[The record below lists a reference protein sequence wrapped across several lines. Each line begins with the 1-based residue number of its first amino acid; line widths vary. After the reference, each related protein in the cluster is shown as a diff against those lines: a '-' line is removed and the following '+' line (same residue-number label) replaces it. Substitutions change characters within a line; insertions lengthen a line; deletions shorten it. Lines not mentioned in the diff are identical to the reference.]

1 LTAAAAGI
9 LESDPPRSLSFAQLA
24 LAVAST
30 IPAETYPSPVQAH
43 IEGRA
48 WKEIGT
54 AHRYLDAY
62 DAALRAYV
70 AAHRS
75 FANECSLVHEQTR
88 AEYGRA
94 VILTFCDSDDEALS
108 VLDEITKVFKS
119 FGDETLV
126 ANCQAVKA
134 VITCHRGDL
143 KTALEINLE
152 LLAKSATADDLY
164 GLGVVHINIG
174 HIQTLLG
181 NTSEA
186 VDAFQRAREIYTVLG
201 MPSEVDRADW
211 GLATILL
218 NSGSFP
224 TALPLLYRLRDAYLA
239 RKMPKN
245 AGLIALLIV
254 DALVATDRRDEA
266 LQLTEQVLAEFVIA
280 NIDKH
285 AVTAL
290 AYLRDL
296 LPTTKHARRHIHHVR
311 SYVKHLGTGTELL
324 FLPLDA
330 KD

>member
-1 LTAAAAGI
+1 MIFTL
-9 LESDPPRSLSFAQLA
+9 
-24 LAVAST
+24 
-30 IPAETYPSPVQAH
+30 
-43 IEGRA
+43 
-48 WKEIGT
+48 
-54 AHRYLDAY
+54 
-62 DAALRAYV
+62 
-70 AAHRS
+70 
-75 FANECSLVHEQTR
+75 
-88 AEYGRA
+88 
-94 VILTFCDSDDEALS
+94 CDRDDDALS
-108 VLDEITKVFKS
+108 VLNKITEVFFS

-134 VITCHRGDL
+134 VIACHRGDL
-143 KTALEINLE
+143 KTALETNLE

-181 NTSEA
+181 KTNEA
-186 VDAFQRAREIYTVLG
+186 VEAIQRAREIYTVLG

-218 NSGSFP
+218 NSGSFA

-239 RKMPKN
+239 RRMPKN

-254 DALVATDRRDEA
+254 DALVATNRRDEA
-266 LQLTEQVLAEFVIA
+266 LRLTELVLAEFVIA
-280 NIDKH
+280 NIDRH

-296 LPTTKHARRHIHHVR
+296 LPTAKHPRSHIHHVH
-311 SYVKHLGTGTELL
+311 SYVEHLGTGTARL
-324 FLPLDA
+324 FLPLDS